1 MIDSIYVGMTGLAGF
16 SGGLRVIANN
26 TTNLNTPGFKSSN
39 LQFTDLFYSRDNV
52 TTGSSNTGHSQR
64 GYGLNT
70 AGTSLSFKQGDLQ
83 QTSNGLDL
91 AIDGQGFFM
100 IRDDDGHLSYTRA
113 GQFRFN
119 DSGVLMDSATEQQV
133 MSLGAG
139 NNLEEINLTGVR
151 TNAGRATTRVIFKGN
166 LSNTAT
172 TQTVNGV
179 NVIDALGGEHTLDA
193 RFTNLSAT
201 TPGAWTVEL
210 LDGTT
215 VVGSGQIQ
223 FQSGLPVPGSSTI
236 TLTYSPAG
244 VAPIPLV
251 LDFSTDVTSFAS
263 GNLSTLA
270 MNSQD
275 GLGPGNLT
283 DVTFNATGT
292 LQLAYSNGQVVSGAQ
307 LALIRFEL
315 DSMATLESVGD
326 NRFISQATRGWEIGA
341 AGSPGFGGISSA
353 MLEKSNVD
361 LSQEFSNLVIMQRGY
376 QASSQVVTTAN
387 EMLQQLFS
395 MKSK

>member
-39 LQFTDLFYSRDNV
+39 LQFTDLFYTRDSV
-52 TTGSSNTGHSQR
+52 MTGSSNAGYSQR
-64 GYGLNT
+64 GYGLNM

-100 IRDDDGHLSYTRA
+100 IRDDEGRLSYTRA
-113 GQFRFN
+113 GQFRF
-119 DSGVLMDSATEQQV
+119 DDAGVLRDSATGERV
-133 MSLGAG
+133 MRLETG
-139 NNLEEINLTGVR
+139 NTLDEINLTGVR
-151 TNAGRATTRVIFKGN
+151 TNPGRATTQVIFKGN

-179 NVIDALGGEHTLDA
+179 KVIDALGGEHTLDA

-223 FQSGLPVPGSSTI
+223 FQGGLPVPGSSI
-236 TLTYSPAG
+236 INLTYSPAG
-244 VAPIPLV
+244 VAPVPLA

-270 MNSQD
+270 MHSQD
-275 GLGPGNLT
+275 GRGPGSLT
-283 DVTFNATGT
+283 SVTFNTAGT
-292 LQLAYSNGQVVSGAQ
+292 MQLAYSNGQVVSGAQ
-307 LALIRFEL
+307 LAIIRFDI
-315 DSMATLESVGD
+315 DSMDTLESVGD
-326 NRFISQATRGWEIGA
+326 NRFISRATRGWEIGT
-341 AGSPGFGGISSA
+341 AGSAGFGSISSA
-353 MLEKSNVD
+353 NLEKSNVD

>member
-39 LQFTDLFYSRDNV
+39 LQFTDLFYSRDSV
-52 TTGSSNTGHSQR
+52 MTGSSDGGYSQR
-64 GYGLNT
+64 GYGLNM

-100 IRDDDGHLSYTRA
+100 LRDDDGNLSYTRA
-113 GQFRFN
+113 GQFRF
-119 DSGVLMDSATEQQV
+119 DDAGVLRDSATEQRV
-133 MSLGAG
+133 MRLGAG
-139 NNLEEINLTGVR
+139 NDLQEINLTGVR

-166 LSNTAT
+166 LSSTAT
-172 TQTVNGV
+172 SQTVNGV
-179 NVIDALGGEHTLDA
+179 KVIDALGGEHTLDV
-193 RFTNLSAT
+193 RFTNLGTT
-201 TPGAWTVEL
+201 TPASWTAEL
-210 LDGTT
+210 LEGTT

-223 FQSGLPVPGSSTI
+223 FQSGLPLPGNSTV

-263 GNLSTLA
+263 ANVSTLA

-275 GLGPGNLT
+275 GRGPGNLT
-283 DVTFNATGT
+283 GVTFSATGAM
-292 LQLAYSNGQVVSGAQ
+292 QRAYSNGQVISGAQ
-307 LALIRFEL
+307 LAVIRFDL
-315 DSMATLESVGD
+315 DSMDTLESVGD
-326 NRFISQATRGWEIGA
+326 NRFISNATRGWEIGA
-341 AGSPGFGGISSA
+341 AGSPGFGSIASGT
-353 MLEKSNVD
+353 LEKSNVD